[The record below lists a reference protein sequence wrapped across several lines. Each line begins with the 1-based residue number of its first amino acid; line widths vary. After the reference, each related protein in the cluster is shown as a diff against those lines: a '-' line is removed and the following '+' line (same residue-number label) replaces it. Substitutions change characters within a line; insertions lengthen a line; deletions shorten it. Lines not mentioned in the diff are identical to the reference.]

1 VQLIDNEVCSFIN
14 KSMKYYSKS
23 DSVYSAAI
31 DIMYPKKPSAKA
43 PLNESK
49 YGKDLKVQKIMDQV
63 QELEPG
69 PEFTDLLDGLAEWAT
84 TAYGDLQKLRGADTP
99 LGSQLNLNSWKAMAQ
114 SFDKLSELEWGEDP
128 EPTEESLDY
137 EEDEEREDTDV
148 EWVANNL
155 GVVDG
160 DRADGSYK
168 IIVDGDYYIVNFN
181 KHAGVVDVK
190 PDGGTASSAMANRIL
205 GDIQHRRSWVTEDT
219 TAAEEEDIDIEWIE
233 SNFTVVTDDDKGNP
247 TIEWTDGNW
256 YRILLN
262 GDGNVVNVEPREDD
276 PGATQQNA
284 TKILRAIQHR
294 IVAEDTTAASVAT
307 NPAPLGKIRR
317 RKY

>member
-1 VQLIDNEVCSFIN
+1 MRR
-14 KSMKYYSKS
+14 MKK
-23 DSVYSAAI
+23 
-31 DIMYPKKPSAKA
+31 
-43 PLNESK
+43 
-49 YGKDLKVQKIMDQV
+49 GKIPM
-63 QELEPG
+63 
-69 PEFTDLLDGLAEWAT
+69 
-84 TAYGDLQKLRGADTP
+84 
-99 LGSQLNLNSWKAMAQ
+99 
-114 SFDKLSELEWGEDP
+114 LSG
-128 EPTEESLDY
+128 
-137 EEDEEREDTDV
+137 
-148 EWVANNL
+148 VANNL

>member
-1 VQLIDNEVCSFIN
+1 
-14 KSMKYYSKS
+14 MKYYSKS

-49 YGKDLKVQKIMDQV
+49 YGKDLKIQKIMDQV

-99 LGSQLNLNSWKAMAQ
+99 LGSRLNLNSWKAMAR
-114 SFDKLSELEWGEDP
+114 SFDTLSELEWGEDP

-155 GVVDG
+155 GVVDS

-219 TAAEEEDIDIEWIE
+219 TAA
-233 SNFTVVTDDDKGNP
+233 
-247 TIEWTDGNW
+247 
-256 YRILLN
+256 
-262 GDGNVVNVEPREDD
+262 
-276 PGATQQNA
+276 
-284 TKILRAIQHR
+284 
-294 IVAEDTTAASVAT
+294 SVAT